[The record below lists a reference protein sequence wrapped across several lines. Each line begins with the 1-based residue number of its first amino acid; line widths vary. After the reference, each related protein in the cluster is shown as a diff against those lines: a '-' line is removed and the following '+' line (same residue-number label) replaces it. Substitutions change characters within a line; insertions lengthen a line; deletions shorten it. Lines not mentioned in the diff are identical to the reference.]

1 MKVKN
6 KTHHGG
12 IPQWSVAKTV
22 FPMPA
27 DPGSIPDQGTRVHM
41 LQLKLP
47 CAPNKDQ
54 EQPYI
59 YIYIYV
65 KRKPTT
71 WMDLQGIMQSEISQA

>member
-59 YIYIYV
+59 YICKKKTYH
-65 KRKPTT
+65 
-71 WMDLQGIMQSEISQA
+71 MDGLAGHYAE

>member
-1 MKVKN
+1 M
-6 KTHHGG
+6 GDFPSG
-12 IPQWSVAKTV
+12 PVAKTV

-27 DPGSIPDQGTRVHM
+27 DPGSIPDQRTRFHM
-41 LQLKLP
+41 VQLKIP

-54 EQPYI
+54 EQP
-59 YIYIYV
+59 V